1 MLFTK
6 PVGKTSLETTFLDQV
21 EKDTP
26 DRVKQAPLLDLNNK
40 NEFVFRLTK
49 AHLAEFD
56 PNGEGLGIL
65 KWFNLYREEAKVS
78 TAGIRGLQ
86 NPLYPWDTRY
96 PLNLIGVMLATM
108 GKVLVAS
115 GTDSPKEKVVAC
127 EVRYNSTQYVEL
139 IARLQAAY
147 GITTHVTK
155 DYQTIPI
162 FMISFIIFMNDLY
175 GGEYVTSS
183 HAMAKKIATKDLN
196 SQGSQYIPSESLLF
210 VDKVEAILKEV
221 EEKGEYVIKIAADN
235 NENIN
240 KEFLNS
246 IKNGINDYVEYLKS
260 GVATPLNL
268 ENIKKLNK
276 KVVIDTVGG
285 SLTNTFDPV
294 LAMLGIR
301 EKFDFV
307 HNSEDP
313 FNHAVGKTIKEDG
326 AFFDWSCDTTIMKAD
341 LKTMNIATPV
351 VNTIGYG
358 ELLKDYPVGTVLL
371 MTDPDADRLVT
382 GYIDTTDNSEKIKKM
397 GLVYSTL
404 NDNRILVIFT
414 PNQSFLMNIDFQQ
427 KALKEAGLWDK
438 YNWFMLKT
446 TASQRSW
453 DEWGKSVGIPVVN
466 TPVGFKELADSMI
479 NIERKMTASE
489 ASSITIK
496 DVFGDTHD
504 LGKNP
509 RMLFAGEESGG
520 EIFGPA
526 ELITSKKGKK
536 AISMREKSAGEAIII
551 TAAMLSWLESKQLSL
566 TDYLISI
573 FEDHKIDFKY
583 EIRVDQKYYNE
594 SEPDISILLKEKEKG
609 MVAKTLNNSYFLSLA
624 LGYKDKIITLDQVKQ
639 ILSECFGELDFT
651 DLLDIRFCGDGTYI
665 LFKDKCL
672 EVRPSGTDAV
682 NKGYS
687 FGKDQ
692 WECIKYAQAFA
703 GYTGERTKLHNELIP
718 ESFYALSEK
727 YAFEI
732 YTDYKEHQ

>member
-6 PVGKTSLETTFLDQV
+6 PIGKSVLETTFLEQV
-21 EKDTP
+21 ERDTP
-26 DRVKQAPLLDLNNK
+26 SRVSSKPLIDLNNK
-40 NEFVFRLTK
+40 NEFVFTIK
-49 AHLAEFD
+49 KEHLADFD
-56 PNGEGLGIL
+56 PNGDGLGII

-108 GKVLVAS
+108 GKVLVAQETS
-115 GTDSPKEKVVAC
+115 DPKEKVVAC

-139 IARLQAAY
+139 IARLQSAY
-147 GITTHVTK
+147 NITTHVTH

-162 FMISFIIFMNDLY
+162 FMISFIIFMNDFY

-210 VDKVEAILKEV
+210 VDKVGEILKEV
-221 EEKGEYVIKIAADN
+221 EEKGEYSITIAADN
-235 NENIN
+235 NPHIN
-240 KEFLNS
+240 KAFLETIN
-246 IKNGINDYVEYLKS
+246 NGVTDYVKYLKS
-260 GVATPLNL
+260 GVATDLNL
-268 ENIKKLNK
+268 QNIRSLNK

-294 LAMLGIR
+294 LTQLGIR
-301 EKFDFV
+301 DKFDFV
-307 HNSEDP
+307 HNAEDP
-313 FNHAVGKTIKEDG
+313 FNHSVGKTIKEDG

-358 ELLKDYPVGTVLL
+358 ELLKNYPVGTVLL

-382 GYIDTTDNSEKIKKM
+382 GYIDTTDNSDKIKQM
-397 GLVYSTL
+397 GLVYSSL

-438 YNWFMLKT
+438 YDWFMLKT

-453 DEWGKSVGIPVVN
+453 DEWGKSLGIPVVN

-479 NIERKMTASE
+479 NIERKMS
-489 ASSITIK
+489 ASSGEPITIK
-496 DVFGDTHD
+496 DVFGDTHQ

-551 TAAMLSWLESKQLSL
+551 TAAMLSWLESKSLTL

-573 FEDHKIDFKY
+573 FADHKIDFKY

-624 LGYKDKIITLDQVKQ
+624 LGYRDKLITLDQVRA
-639 ILSECFGELDFT
+639 ILSECFVDLDFS
-651 DLLDIRFCGDGTYI
+651 DLEDIRFCGDGTYI

-703 GYTGERTKLHNELIP
+703 GYTGERTPLHTQYIP
-718 ESFYALSEK
+718 QDFYSRAEK

-732 YTDYKEHQ
+732 YTDYKENQ

>member
-6 PVGKTSLETTFLDQV
+6 PVGKTKLESTFLSQV

-26 DRVKQAPLLDLNNK
+26 ERVKKTPLIDLNNK
-40 NEFVFRLTK
+40 NEFIFTLTK
-49 AHLAEFD
+49 ENLGEFD
-56 PNGEGLGIL
+56 PHGEGLGIL
-65 KWFNLYREEAKVS
+65 KWFNLYKEEAKVS

-108 GKVLVAS
+108 GKVLVAKDI
-115 GTDSPKEKVVAC
+115 DSVKEKVSAC

-139 IARLQAAY
+139 ITRLQAAY

-162 FMISFIIFMNDLY
+162 FMISFIIFMNDFY

-183 HAMAKKIATKDLN
+183 HAMCKKIATKDLN
-196 SQGSQYIPSESLLF
+196 KEGSQYIPSESLLF
-210 VDKVEAILKEV
+210 VDKVEQILKEI
-221 EEKGEYVIKIAADN
+221 EEKGQYQIKIAATGDP
-235 NENIN
+235 NIN
-240 KEFLNS
+240 YDFLES
-246 IKNGINDYVEYLKS
+246 ISNGVVDYVKYLKS
-260 GVATPLNL
+260 GVATEINL
-268 ENIKKLNK
+268 QNIKNLTK

-285 SLTNTFDPV
+285 SLTGTFEPV
-294 LAMLGIR
+294 LEMLEILD
-301 EKFDFV
+301 KFQFI
-307 HNSEDP
+307 HSSEDP
-313 FNHAVGKTIKEDG
+313 FNHEVGKVIKTDG
-326 AFFDWSCDTTIMKAD
+326 SFFDWSCDTTIMKAD
-341 LKTMNIATPV
+341 LKTMDIITPV
-351 VNTIGYG
+351 VSTINYT
-358 ELLKDYPVGTVLL
+358 EILKDHPMGTVLL

-382 GYIDTTDNSEKIKKM
+382 GYIDTIDNAPKIKSM

-404 NDNRILVIFT
+404 GTDRILVIFT

-427 KALKEAGLWDK
+427 KALKDAGLWDK
-438 YNWFMLKT
+438 YNWFILKT

-453 DEWGKSVGIPVVN
+453 DEWAKSVGIPAIN
-466 TPVGFKELADSMI
+466 TPVGFKELADTMI
-479 NIERKMTASE
+479 NIERKMTS
-489 ASSITIK
+489 SKGSDISIT
-496 DVFGDTHD
+496 DVFGEIHN

-526 ELITSKKGKK
+526 ELIKSKKGKI

-551 TAAMLSWLESKQLSL
+551 TAAMVSWLESKNITL
-566 TDYLISI
+566 TDYLASI
-573 FEDHKIDFKY
+573 FADHKIDFKY

-624 LGYKDKIITLDQVKQ
+624 LGYKDKIINIDQVKS
-639 ILSECFGELDFT
+639 ILSECFASLDFS
-651 DLLDIRFCGDGTYI
+651 DLIDIKFCGDGTYI
-665 LFKDKCL
+665 LFSDKCL
-672 EVRPSGTDAV
+672 EVRPSGTDAI

-692 WECIKYAQAFA
+692 WESIKYAQAFA
-703 GYTGERTKLHNELIP
+703 GYTGQRTPLHQSLIP
-718 ESFYALSEK
+718 LDFYNRAEK
-727 YAFEI
+727 YAFET
-732 YTDYKEHQ
+732 YTYYKENQ